1 MPRNLK
7 GGNKAKKKSN
17 RDTLNKSKKDIPY
30 PDAELNEHVAKVT
43 SVLGDKRFNILFISD
58 TGLKNETML
67 SHLSRTASK
76 RQGRIIVDSIVKV
89 SKRDFENKCDI
100 LYQYD
105 SNEVQVLMRE
115 NIISN
120 DEISKND
127 DDTGIEFTDGN
138 NEEFDISNI

>member
-17 RDTLNKSKKDIPY
+17 KDTIGRVKKEMVY
-30 PDAELNEHVAKVT
+30 PSTEENSHIAKVT
-43 SVLGDKRFNILFISD
+43 SVLGDKRFMVLMLSN
-58 TGLKNETML
+58 TGLKDESMM

-76 RQGRIIVDSIVKV
+76 RQGRIIVDSIVKI

-105 SNEVQVLMRE
+105 QNEIQQLIKEDYIQIEV
-115 NIISN
+115 
-120 DEISKND
+120 KND
-127 DDTGIEFTDGN
+127 DNDVVEFSNEITSDGINID
-138 NEEFDISNI
+138 DI